1 MGRSA
6 NRQVGRSAGRQIGKS
21 ANRQVSRSANRRVG
35 RWGKAIALLGLVW
48 LFALPAFSG
57 AQAVRS
63 SVTLR
68 RENITVRVFLQEPTI
83 PLGGIFLFRVQVT
96 APGDLMGDA
105 VQFALPEAWSDRII
119 QLSYISDK
127 QTFERG
133 GRLWSTLTY
142 TYRLAP
148 LKVGRIRFD
157 GLQIT
162 ALREK
167 FLVPPI
173 EGVVLSGAT
182 FEEEAPP
189 GPPVKVTATVS
200 PRRAFV
206 GEQVVYTMQ
215 YAVSTAVSV
224 TRNPTYEPPS
234 AEGFRTEEFPQI
246 AREWKG
252 GYEIQKVRLALF
264 PLRTGKLQ
272 VGSAKVRVRLEGA
285 TGEEELSTPILSVT
299 VQPLPQPAPSGFQNL
314 VGQVLASVRAEP
326 DRLPVG
332 DTLTVRLRLEGTAD
346 LRNAE
351 PPRLQI
357 PNVRVGLPRDE
368 LKTEER
374 DGRLWFRRTFEWRL
388 VPLQAGTLTI
398 PAFSFPYFDPQVRRY
413 RTATTNPVQV
423 TVLPGQAQPTS
434 VRPTEPAMTMEQR
447 LPLLAFL
454 AALLLAGL
462 VVGWAGL
469 RYWRRSRWLA
479 LVPVDDPQLRQAVWT
494 LREQGSEAFR
504 RAVRAWLREQIFQRT
519 GVLLAPNDPPERVQ
533 QLLQSKGV
541 SETAARF
548 AREVWER
555 TAIAQSLD
563 EALPLLQ
570 QVAEVPRRL

>member
-1 MGRSA
+1 
-6 NRQVGRSAGRQIGKS
+6 
-21 ANRQVSRSANRRVG
+21 
-35 RWGKAIALLGLVW
+35 
-48 LFALPAFSG
+48 
-57 AQAVRS
+57 VRS

-68 RENITVRVFLQEPTI
+68 KEAITVRVFLQEPTI
-83 PLGGIFLFRVQVT
+83 PLGGIFIFRVQVT
-96 APGDLMGDA
+96 APGDLMGNA
-105 VQFALPEAWSDRII
+105 VQFALPEAWADRVI
-119 QLSYISDK
+119 QLNYTSEK

-173 EGVVLSGAT
+173 EGVVLSAT
-182 FEEEAPP
+182 APEEAPL
-189 GPPVKVTATVS
+189 GPPVKVTATVN

-206 GEQVVYTMQ
+206 GEQVVYTMR
-215 YAVSTAVSV
+215 YAIATSVSV

-246 AREWKG
+246 HREWKG
-252 GYEIQKVRLALF
+252 GYEIQEVRLALF
-264 PLRTGKLQ
+264 PLRAGNLQ

-285 TGEEELSTPILSVT
+285 AGEEELSTPTLSV
-299 VQPLPQPAPSGFQNL
+299 VAQPLPQPVPAGFQNL
-314 VGQVLASVRAEP
+314 VGQVKAVVQVVP

-332 DTLTVRLRLEGTAD
+332 ETLTVRLRLEGTAD
-346 LRNAE
+346 LHNAE
-351 PPRLQI
+351 PPRLQL
-357 PNVRVGLPRDE
+357 PDVRVGLPRDQI
-368 LKTEER
+368 TAEER
-374 DGRLWFRRTFEWRL
+374 EGQLWFRRTFEWRL
-388 VPLQAGTLTI
+388 VPLRAGTLTV
-398 PAFSFPYFDPQVRRY
+398 PSFAFPYFDPQLRRY
-413 RTATTNPVQV
+413 RTVATKPVKV
-423 TVLPGQAQPTS
+423 TVLPSPTQPIALRQGEP
-434 VRPTEPAMTMEQR
+434 VRAMEQR
-447 LPLLAFL
+447 LPLFALIG
-454 AALLLAGL
+454 ALLLVGL
-462 VVGWAGL
+462 VVGWAGW
-469 RYWRRSRWLA
+469 RYWQRSRWLA
-479 LVPVDDPQLRQAVWT
+479 SVPVDDPQLRQAVWAF
-494 LREQGSEAFR
+494 REQGSEAFR

-541 SETAARF
+541 SEAAARF

-555 TAIAQSLD
+555 TATAQSLD

>member
-1 MGRSA
+1 MAWRTGVVRTTGRSA
-6 NRQVGRSAGRQIGKS
+6 IWQ
-21 ANRQVSRSANRRVG
+21 VG
-35 RWGKAIALLGLVW
+35 RWGKVVALWGLVG
-48 LFALPAFSG
+48 LFTLSALNG
-57 AQAVRS
+57 APAVRS

-68 RENITVRVFLQEPTI
+68 KEAITVRVFLQEPTI
-83 PLGGIFLFRVQVT
+83 PLGGIFVFRVQVT
-96 APGDLMGDA
+96 APGDLMGNA
-105 VQFALPEAWSDRII
+105 VRFALPEAWADRVI
-119 QLSYISDK
+119 QLNYTSEK

-173 EGVVLSGAT
+173 EGVVLSGTAP
-182 FEEEAPP
+182 EEKVPS
-189 GPPVKVTATVS
+189 GPPVKVTATIS
-200 PRRAFV
+200 PRFAFV

-215 YAVSTAVSV
+215 YAIATSVSV

-246 AREWKG
+246 HREWKG
-252 GYEIQKVRLALF
+252 GYEIQEVRLALF
-264 PLRTGKLQ
+264 PLRAGKLQ
-272 VGSAKVRVRLEGA
+272 VGSAKVRVSIEGA
-285 TGEEELSTPILSVT
+285 AGEEELSTPTLSV
-299 VQPLPQPAPSGFQNL
+299 VAQPLPQPVPAGFQNL
-314 VGQVLASVRAEP
+314 VGQVKAFAQREP
-326 DRLPVG
+326 DHLPVG
-332 DTLTVRLRLEGTAD
+332 ETLTVRLWLEGTAD

-357 PNVRVGLPRDE
+357 PNVRVGLPRDRI
-368 LKTEER
+368 TAEER
-374 DGRLWFRRTFEWRL
+374 EGRLWFRRTFEWRL

-398 PAFSFPYFDPQVRRY
+398 PSFSFPYFDPSLRRY
-413 RTATTNPVQV
+413 RTATTKPLKV
-423 TVLPGQAQPTS
+423 TVLLSPT
-434 VRPTEPAMTMEQR
+434 RPTALHLTEPTGTMPQR
-447 LPLLAFL
+447 LPLFALVGVLILVGWLA
-454 AALLLAGL
+454 
-462 VVGWAGL
+462 GWAGW
-469 RYWRRSRWLA
+469 RYWQRSRWLA
-479 LVPVDDPQLRQAVWT
+479 LVPVDDPQLRQALWA
-494 LREQGSEAFR
+494 LKEQGSEAFR

-533 QLLQSKGV
+533 KLLQSKGV
-541 SETAARF
+541 SEAAARF

-555 TAIAQSLD
+555 TATAQSLD
-563 EALPLLQ
+563 EALPILQ